1 MSRYKL
7 NKFISRLVAVLLTL
21 MLLVGAFPAAFA
33 AESGTCGADLSWS
46 FEEGTLTITGSGDMT
61 DFPESTMSP
70 WYHLREE
77 ILKVSLP
84 EGLTSVGSLAFYD
97 CAKLTTVVIPNSVT
111 RIGNYAFAGCAGV
124 ELLNLGSGVAYIGE
138 CAFSDCYLI
147 ASLTL
152 PNSLNTIGMKGF
164 YRCESITTLT
174 VPASVTSLGV
184 EAFGYCKAL
193 VTADIQAQLRTIPDL
208 LFYGCDSLVSVKL
221 PDSATGVGE
230 YAFRGCDQLST
241 VYYDGEE
248 KTPEQ
253 IQQIIDEDVPGFA
266 ATGNVTDDDEQD
278 VVISGT
284 ATENSDGSVTQ
295 ENTSV
300 NRGDHSSTSTTI
312 ITTHP
317 EDSLT
322 GDVTT
327 DITVTIEDDEGWD
340 EATEAVRDS
349 LKDINDAVTHTG
361 STSETTEITVYV
373 KESDSIDE
381 DFVDSLAGRD
391 VTVTIITQDG
401 SIWHFNGTD
410 VDTKTESE
418 GYDLRYEVSYGSAA
432 LCEELGT
439 DKCYVV
445 RFLAPAQINAEVM
458 ILLNPGLSLQNATL
472 FERQDELV
480 SIQSSVI
487 DMDGYAHFYLASV
500 AADSEYYIA
509 LNVKEAE
516 GTAIIPKVIQAAYGK
531 PEYVEPIKYEITGR
545 KSSWGMTFN
554 QVTWIMAGVL
564 GGCVVLVGV
573 VMFILNKR
581 KLRMGYVPE
590 WDDDEFEE

>member
-1 MSRYKL
+1 MRRYSL
-7 NKFISRLVAVLLTL
+7 QRNIARLMAVLLVL
-21 MLLVGAFPAAFA
+21 MLLAGAFPVALA

-46 FEEGTLTITGSGDMT
+46 FDEGTLTITGSGDMT

-77 ILKVSLP
+77 ILKISLP
-84 EGLTSVGSLAFYD
+84 EGLTSIGTLAFYE
-97 CAKLTTVVIPNSVT
+97 CEKLTAVVIPNSVS
-111 RIGNYAFAGCAGV
+111 RIGDYAFANCTGI
-124 ELLNLGSGVAYIGE
+124 ELLNLGSGVENIGE
-138 CAFSDCYLI
+138 CAFSDCYKV

-152 PNSLNTIGMKGF
+152 PKSLKTIGVKTF

-174 VPASVTSLGV
+174 VPSSVTGIGT

-230 YAFRGCDQLST
+230 YAFRGCDQLTT

-248 KTPEQ
+248 KTPDQ
-253 IQQIIDEDVPGFA
+253 IQQIVDQDVPGFND
-266 ATGNVTDDDEQD
+266 TGNVTGGNETD

-284 ATENSDGSVTQ
+284 ATENPDGSVTQ

-300 NRGDHSSTSTTI
+300 NRGDHSTTSTI
-312 ITTHP
+312 ITNTHP

-322 GDVTT
+322 GDITT
-327 DITVTIEDDEGWD
+327 DITITIEEEEGWG
-340 EATEAVRDS
+340 EATDAVKDA
-349 LKDINDAVTHTG
+349 LKGINDAITSTG
-361 STSETTEITVYV
+361 STSQPTEITVYV
-373 KESDSIDE
+373 KDAENIDE
-381 DFVDSLAGRD
+381 DFVDALAGRD

-401 SIWHFNGTD
+401 SIWQIKGTD
-410 VDTKTESE
+410 VDTKTEAES
-418 GYDLRYEVSYGSAA
+418 YDLRYEVTPGSAE

-439 DKCYVV
+439 TKCYVV

-458 ILLNPGLSLQNATL
+458 ILLNPSLSLQNATL
-472 FERQDELV
+472 FERREELTT
-480 SIQSSVI
+480 IQSSVI
-487 DMDGYAHFYLASV
+487 DMDGCAHFYLASV
-500 AADSEYYIA
+500 AEDSEYYIA
-509 LNVKEAE
+509 LNMKEAE
-516 GTAIIPKVIQAAYGK
+516 GTAIVPEVVQTAYGK

-554 QVTWIMAGVL
+554 QVTWIMVSVL
-564 GGCVVLVGV
+564 GGCVVIVGI
-573 VMFILNKR
+573 VMFVLNKR

-590 WDDDEFEE
+590 WDDEEIE

>member
-1 MSRYKL
+1 MRRYSL
-7 NKFISRLVAVLLTL
+7 QRNILRLMAVLLVL
-21 MLLVGAFPAAFA
+21 MLLAGAFPVALA

-46 FEEGTLTITGSGDMT
+46 FDEGTLTITGSGDMT

-77 ILKVSLP
+77 ILKISLP
-84 EGLTSVGSLAFYD
+84 EGLTSIGTLAFYE
-97 CAKLTTVVIPNSVT
+97 CEKLTAVVIPNSVS
-111 RIGNYAFAGCAGV
+111 RIGDYAFANCTGI
-124 ELLNLGSGVAYIGE
+124 ELLNLGSGVENIGE
-138 CAFSDCYLI
+138 CAFSDCYKV

-152 PNSLNTIGMKGF
+152 PKSLKTIGVKTF

-174 VPASVTSLGV
+174 VPSSVTGIGT

-193 VTADIQAQLRTIPDL
+193 VTVDIQAQLRTIPDL

-221 PDSATGVGE
+221 PDSATSVGE
-230 YAFRGCDQLST
+230 YAFRGCDQLAT

-248 KTPEQ
+248 KTPDQ
-253 IQQIIDEDVPGFA
+253 IQQIVDQDVPGFND
-266 ATGNVTDDDEQD
+266 TGNVTGGNETD

-284 ATENSDGSVTQ
+284 ATENPDGSVTQ

-300 NRGDHSSTSTTI
+300 NRGDHSTTSTI
-312 ITTHP
+312 ITNTHP

-322 GDVTT
+322 GDITT
-327 DITVTIEDDEGWD
+327 DITITIEEEEGWD
-340 EATEAVRDS
+340 EATDAVKDA
-349 LKDINDAVTHTG
+349 LKGINDAITSTG
-361 STSETTEITVYV
+361 STSQPTEITVYV
-373 KESDSIDE
+373 KDAENIDE
-381 DFVDSLAGRD
+381 DFVDALAGRD

-401 SIWHFNGTD
+401 SIWQIKGTD
-410 VDTKTESE
+410 VDTKTEAES
-418 GYDLRYEVSYGSAA
+418 YDLRYEVTPGSAE

-439 DKCYVV
+439 TKCYVV

-458 ILLNPGLSLQNATL
+458 ILLNPSLSLQNATL
-472 FERQDELV
+472 FERREELTT
-480 SIQSSVI
+480 IQSSVI

-500 AADSEYYIA
+500 AEDSEYYIA

-516 GTAIIPKVIQAAYGK
+516 GTAIVPEVVQTAYGK

-564 GGCVVLVGV
+564 GGCVVIVGI
-573 VMFILNKR
+573 VMFVLNKR

-590 WDDDEFEE
+590 WDDEEIE

>member
-1 MSRYKL
+1 MRRYSL
-7 NKFISRLVAVLLTL
+7 QRNISRLMAVLLVL
-21 MLLVGAFPAAFA
+21 MLLVGAFPVALA

-46 FEEGTLTITGSGDMT
+46 FDEGTLTITGSGDMT

-77 ILKVSLP
+77 ILKISLP
-84 EGLTSVGSLAFYD
+84 DGLTSVGSLAFYE
-97 CAKLTTVVIPNSVT
+97 CKKLTAVVIPNSVS
-111 RIGNYAFAGCAGV
+111 RIGDYAFANCTGI
-124 ELLNLGSGVAYIGE
+124 ELLNLGSGVENIGE
-138 CAFSDCYLI
+138 CAFSDCYKV

-152 PNSLNTIGMKGF
+152 PTSLKTIGVKTF

-174 VPASVTSLGV
+174 VPSSVTGIGT

-230 YAFRGCDQLST
+230 YAFRGCDQLTT

-248 KTPEQ
+248 KTPDQ
-253 IQQIIDEDVPGFA
+253 IQQIVDQDVPGFN
-266 ATGNVTDDDEQD
+266 ATGNVTGGNETD

-284 ATENSDGSVTQ
+284 ATENPDGSVTQ

-300 NRGDHSSTSTTI
+300 NRGDHSTTSTI
-312 ITTHP
+312 ITNTHP

-322 GDVTT
+322 GDITT
-327 DITVTIEDDEGWD
+327 DITITIEEEEGWD
-340 EATEAVRDS
+340 EATDAVKDA
-349 LKDINDAVTHTG
+349 LKGINDAITSTG
-361 STSETTEITVYV
+361 STSQPTEITVYV
-373 KESDSIDE
+373 KDAENIDE
-381 DFVDSLAGRD
+381 DFVDALAGRD

-401 SIWHFNGTD
+401 SIWQIKGTD
-410 VDTKTESE
+410 VDTKTEAES
-418 GYDLRYEVSYGSAA
+418 YDLRYEVTPGSAE

-439 DKCYVV
+439 TKCYVV

-458 ILLNPGLSLQNATL
+458 ILLNPSLSLQNATL
-472 FERQDELV
+472 FERREELTT
-480 SIQSSVI
+480 IQSSVI

-500 AADSEYYIA
+500 AEDSEYYIA
-509 LNVKEAE
+509 LNMKEAE
-516 GTAIIPKVIQAAYGK
+516 GTAIVPEVVQTAYGK

-564 GGCVVLVGV
+564 GGCVVIVGI
-573 VMFILNKR
+573 VMFVLNKR

-590 WDDDEFEE
+590 WDDEEIE

>member
-1 MSRYKL
+1 MRCYSLQR
-7 NKFISRLVAVLLTL
+7 NISRLMAVLLVL
-21 MLLVGAFPAAFA
+21 MLLAGAFPVALA

-46 FEEGTLTITGSGDMT
+46 FDEGTLTITGSGDMT

-77 ILKVSLP
+77 ILKISLP
-84 EGLTSVGSLAFYD
+84 EGLTSVGSLAFYE
-97 CAKLTTVVIPNSVT
+97 CKKLTAVVIPNSVS
-111 RIGNYAFAGCAGV
+111 RIGDYAFANCTGI
-124 ELLNLGSGVAYIGE
+124 ELLNLGSGVENIGE
-138 CAFSDCYLI
+138 CAFSDCYKV

-152 PNSLNTIGMKGF
+152 PKSLKTIGVKTF

-174 VPASVTSLGV
+174 VPSSVTGIGT

-221 PDSATGVGE
+221 PDSATSVGE
-230 YAFRGCDQLST
+230 YAFRGCDQLAT

-248 KTPEQ
+248 KTPDQ
-253 IQQIIDEDVPGFA
+253 IQQIVDQDVPGFND
-266 ATGNVTDDDEQD
+266 TGNVTGGNETD

-284 ATENSDGSVTQ
+284 ATENPDGSVTQ

-300 NRGDHSSTSTTI
+300 NRGDHSTTSTI
-312 ITTHP
+312 ITNTHP

-322 GDVTT
+322 GNITT
-327 DITVTIEDDEGWD
+327 DITITIEEEEGWD
-340 EATEAVRDS
+340 EATDAVKDA
-349 LKDINDAVTHTG
+349 LKGINDAITSTG
-361 STSETTEITVYV
+361 STSQPTEITVYV
-373 KESDSIDE
+373 KDAENIDE
-381 DFVDSLAGRD
+381 DFVDALAGRD

-401 SIWHFNGTD
+401 SIWQIKGTD
-410 VDTKTESE
+410 VDTKTEAE
-418 GYDLRYEVSYGSAA
+418 NYDLRYEVIPGSAE

-439 DKCYVV
+439 TKCYVV

-458 ILLNPGLSLQNATL
+458 ILLNPSLSLQNATL
-472 FERQDELV
+472 FERREELTT
-480 SIQSSVI
+480 IQSSVI

-500 AADSEYYIA
+500 AEDSEYYIA
-509 LNVKEAE
+509 LNMKEAE
-516 GTAIIPKVIQAAYGK
+516 GTAIVPEVVQTAYGK

-564 GGCVVLVGV
+564 GGCVVIVGI
-573 VMFILNKR
+573 VMFVLNKR

-590 WDDDEFEE
+590 WDDEEIE

>member
-1 MSRYKL
+1 MRRYSL
-7 NKFISRLVAVLLTL
+7 QRNISWLMAVLLVL
-21 MLLVGAFPAAFA
+21 MLLAGAFPVALA

-46 FEEGTLTITGSGDMT
+46 FDEGTLTITGSGDMT

-77 ILKVSLP
+77 ILKISLP
-84 EGLTSVGSLAFYD
+84 DGLTSVGSLAFYE
-97 CAKLTTVVIPNSVT
+97 CKKLTAVVIPNSVS
-111 RIGNYAFAGCAGV
+111 RIGDYAFANCTGI
-124 ELLNLGSGVAYIGE
+124 ELLNLGSGVENIGE
-138 CAFSDCYLI
+138 CAFSDCYKV

-152 PNSLNTIGMKGF
+152 PKSLKTIGVKTF

-174 VPASVTSLGV
+174 VPSSVTSIGIT
-184 EAFGYCKAL
+184 AFGYCKAL

-230 YAFRGCDQLST
+230 YAFRGCDQLTT

-248 KTPEQ
+248 KTPDQ
-253 IQQIIDEDVPGFA
+253 IQQIVDQDVPGFND
-266 ATGNVTDDDEQD
+266 TGNVTGGNETD

-284 ATENSDGSVTQ
+284 ATENPDGSVTQ

-300 NRGDHSSTSTTI
+300 NRGDHSTTSTI
-312 ITTHP
+312 ITNTHP

-322 GDVTT
+322 GDITT
-327 DITVTIEDDEGWD
+327 DITITIEEEEGWD
-340 EATEAVRDS
+340 EATDAVKDA
-349 LKDINDAVTHTG
+349 LKGINDAITSTG
-361 STSETTEITVYV
+361 STSKPTEITVYV
-373 KESDSIDE
+373 KDTENIDE
-381 DFVDSLAGRD
+381 DFVDALAGRD

-401 SIWHFNGTD
+401 SIWQIKGTD
-410 VDTKTESE
+410 VDTKTEAES
-418 GYDLRYEVSYGSAA
+418 YDLRYEVTPGSAE

-439 DKCYVV
+439 TKCYVV

-458 ILLNPGLSLQNATL
+458 ILLNPSLSLQNATL
-472 FERQDELV
+472 FERREELTT
-480 SIQSSVI
+480 IQSSVI

-500 AADSEYYIA
+500 AEDSEYYIA
-509 LNVKEAE
+509 LNMKEAE
-516 GTAIIPKVIQAAYGK
+516 GTAIVPEVVQTAYGK

-564 GGCVVLVGV
+564 GGCVVIVGI
-573 VMFILNKR
+573 VMFVLNKR

-590 WDDDEFEE
+590 WDDEEIE

>member
-1 MSRYKL
+1 MRRYSL
-7 NKFISRLVAVLLTL
+7 QRNISRLMAVLLVP
-21 MLLVGAFPAAFA
+21 MLLAGASPVALA

-46 FEEGTLTITGSGDMT
+46 FDEGTLTITGSGDMT

-77 ILKVSLP
+77 ILKISLP
-84 EGLTSVGSLAFYD
+84 DGLTSVGSLAFYE
-97 CAKLTTVVIPNSVT
+97 CKKLTAVVIPNSVS
-111 RIGNYAFAGCAGV
+111 RIGDYAFANCTGI
-124 ELLNLGSGVAYIGE
+124 ELLNLGSGVENIGE
-138 CAFSDCYLI
+138 CAFSDCYKV

-152 PNSLNTIGMKGF
+152 PTSLKTIGVKTF

-174 VPASVTSLGV
+174 VPSSVTSIGT

-221 PDSATGVGE
+221 PDSATSVGE
-230 YAFRGCDQLST
+230 YAFRGCDQLAT

-248 KTPEQ
+248 KTPDQ
-253 IQQIIDEDVPGFA
+253 IQQIVDQDVPGFND
-266 ATGNVTDDDEQD
+266 TGNVTGGNETD

-284 ATENSDGSVTQ
+284 ATENPDGSVTQ

-300 NRGDHSSTSTTI
+300 NRGDHSTTSTI
-312 ITTHP
+312 ITNTHP

-322 GDVTT
+322 GDITT
-327 DITVTIEDDEGWD
+327 DITITIEEEEGWD
-340 EATEAVRDS
+340 EATDAVKDA
-349 LKDINDAVTHTG
+349 LKGINDAITSTG
-361 STSETTEITVYV
+361 STSKPTEITVYV
-373 KESDSIDE
+373 KDAENIDE
-381 DFVDSLAGRD
+381 DFVDALAGRD
-391 VTVTIITQDG
+391 VTVTIITQNG
-401 SIWHFNGTD
+401 SIWQIKGTD
-410 VDTKTESE
+410 VDTKTEAES
-418 GYDLRYEVSYGSAA
+418 YDLRYEVTPGSAE

-439 DKCYVV
+439 TKCYVV

-458 ILLNPGLSLQNATL
+458 ILLNPSLSLQNATL
-472 FERQDELV
+472 FERREELTT
-480 SIQSSVI
+480 IQSSVI

-500 AADSEYYIA
+500 AEDSEYYIA
-509 LNVKEAE
+509 LNMKEAE
-516 GTAIIPKVIQAAYGK
+516 GTAIVPEVVQTAYGK

-564 GGCVVLVGV
+564 GGCVVIVGI
-573 VMFILNKR
+573 VMFVLNKR

-590 WDDDEFEE
+590 WDDEEIE

>member
-1 MSRYKL
+1 MRRYSL
-7 NKFISRLVAVLLTL
+7 QRNISRLMAVLLVL
-21 MLLVGAFPAAFA
+21 MLLAGAFPVALA
-33 AESGTCGADLSWS
+33 AESGTCGGNLSWS
-46 FEEGTLTITGSGDMT
+46 FDEGTLTITGSGDMT

-77 ILKVSLP
+77 ILKISLP
-84 EGLTSVGSLAFYD
+84 DGLTSVGSLAFYE
-97 CAKLTTVVIPNSVT
+97 CKKLTAVVIPNSVS
-111 RIGNYAFAGCAGV
+111 RIGDYAFANCTGI
-124 ELLNLGSGVAYIGE
+124 ELLNLGSGVENIGE
-138 CAFSDCYLI
+138 CAFSDCYKV

-152 PNSLNTIGMKGF
+152 PKSLKTIGVKTF

-174 VPASVTSLGV
+174 VPSSVTGIGT

-221 PDSATGVGE
+221 PDSATSVGE
-230 YAFRGCDQLST
+230 YAFRGCDQLTT

-248 KTPEQ
+248 KTPDQ
-253 IQQIIDEDVPGFA
+253 IQQIVDQDVPGFND
-266 ATGNVTDDDEQD
+266 TGNVTGGNETD

-284 ATENSDGSVTQ
+284 ATENPDGSVTQ

-300 NRGDHSSTSTTI
+300 NRGDHSTTSTI
-312 ITTHP
+312 ITNTHP

-322 GDVTT
+322 GDITT
-327 DITVTIEDDEGWD
+327 DITITIEEEKGWD
-340 EATEAVRDS
+340 EATDAVKDA
-349 LKDINDAVTHTG
+349 LKGINDAITSTG
-361 STSETTEITVYV
+361 STSKPTEITVYV
-373 KESDSIDE
+373 KDAENIDE
-381 DFVDSLAGRD
+381 DFVDALAGRD

-401 SIWHFNGTD
+401 SIWQIKGTD
-410 VDTKTESE
+410 VDTKTEAES
-418 GYDLRYEVSYGSAA
+418 YDLRYEVTPGSAE

-439 DKCYVV
+439 TKCYVV

-458 ILLNPGLSLQNATL
+458 ILLNPSLSLQNATL
-472 FERQDELV
+472 FERREELTT
-480 SIQSSVI
+480 IQSSVI

-500 AADSEYYIA
+500 AEDSEYYIA
-509 LNVKEAE
+509 LNMKEAE
-516 GTAIIPKVIQAAYGK
+516 GTAIVPEVVQTAYGK

-564 GGCVVLVGV
+564 GGCVVIVGI
-573 VMFILNKR
+573 VMFVLNKR

-590 WDDDEFEE
+590 WDDEEIE

>member
-1 MSRYKL
+1 MRRYSL
-7 NKFISRLVAVLLTL
+7 QRNISRLMAVLLVL
-21 MLLVGAFPAAFA
+21 MLLAGAFPVALA

-46 FEEGTLTITGSGDMT
+46 FDEGTLTITGSGDMT

-77 ILKVSLP
+77 ILKISLP
-84 EGLTSVGSLAFYD
+84 DGLTSVGSLAFYE
-97 CAKLTTVVIPNSVT
+97 CKKLTAVVIPNSVS
-111 RIGNYAFAGCAGV
+111 RIGDYAFANCTGI
-124 ELLNLGSGVAYIGE
+124 ELLNLGSGVENIGE
-138 CAFSDCYLI
+138 CAFSDCYKV

-152 PNSLNTIGMKGF
+152 PKSLKTIGVKTF

-174 VPASVTSLGV
+174 VPSSVTGIGT

-221 PDSATGVGE
+221 PDSATSVGE
-230 YAFRGCDQLST
+230 YAFRGCDQLAT

-248 KTPEQ
+248 KTPDQ
-253 IQQIIDEDVPGFA
+253 IQQIVDQDVPGFND
-266 ATGNVTDDDEQD
+266 TGNVTGGNETD

-284 ATENSDGSVTQ
+284 ATENPDGSVTQ

-300 NRGDHSSTSTTI
+300 NRGDHSTTSTI
-312 ITTHP
+312 ITNTHP

-322 GDVTT
+322 GDITT
-327 DITVTIEDDEGWD
+327 DITITIEEEEGWD
-340 EATEAVRDS
+340 EATDAVKDA
-349 LKDINDAVTHTG
+349 LKGINDAITSTG
-361 STSETTEITVYV
+361 STSQPTEITVYV
-373 KESDSIDE
+373 KDAENIDE
-381 DFVDSLAGRD
+381 DFVDALAGRD

-401 SIWHFNGTD
+401 SIWQIKGTD
-410 VDTKTESE
+410 VDTKTEAES
-418 GYDLRYEVSYGSAA
+418 YDLRYEVTPGSAE

-439 DKCYVV
+439 TKCYVV

-458 ILLNPGLSLQNATL
+458 ILLNPSLSLQNATL
-472 FERQDELV
+472 FERREELTT
-480 SIQSSVI
+480 IQSSVI

-500 AADSEYYIA
+500 AEDSEYYIA
-509 LNVKEAE
+509 LNMKEAE
-516 GTAIIPKVIQAAYGK
+516 GTAIVPEVVQTAYGK

-564 GGCVVLVGV
+564 GGCVVIVGI
-573 VMFILNKR
+573 VMFVLNKR

-590 WDDDEFEE
+590 WDDEEIE

>member
-1 MSRYKL
+1 MRRYSL
-7 NKFISRLVAVLLTL
+7 QRNISRLMAVLLVLT
-21 MLLVGAFPAAFA
+21 LLVSGVPAVLA
-33 AESGTCGADLSWS
+33 AESGTCGTDLSWS
-46 FEEGTLTITGSGDMT
+46 FDEGTLTITGSGDMT

-77 ILKVSLP
+77 ILKISLP
-84 EGLTSVGSLAFYD
+84 DGLTSVGSLAFYE
-97 CAKLTTVVIPNSVT
+97 CKKLTAVVIPNSVT
-111 RIGNYAFAGCAGV
+111 RIGDYAFANCTGI
-124 ELLNLGSGVAYIGE
+124 ELLNLGSGVENIGE
-138 CAFSDCYLI
+138 CAFSDCYKV

-152 PNSLNTIGMKGF
+152 PKSLKTIGVKTF

-174 VPASVTSLGV
+174 VPSSVTGIGT

-230 YAFRGCDQLST
+230 YAFRGCDQLTT

-248 KTPEQ
+248 KTPDQ
-253 IQQIIDEDVPGFA
+253 IQQIVDQDVPGFND
-266 ATGNVTDDDEQD
+266 TGNVTGGNETD

-284 ATENSDGSVTQ
+284 ATENPDGSVTQ

-300 NRGDHSSTSTTI
+300 NRGDHSTTSTI
-312 ITTHP
+312 ITNTHP

-322 GDVTT
+322 GDITT
-327 DITVTIEDDEGWD
+327 DITITIEEEEGWD
-340 EATEAVRDS
+340 EATDAVKDA
-349 LKDINDAVTHTG
+349 LKGINDAITSTG
-361 STSETTEITVYV
+361 STSQPTEITVYV
-373 KESDSIDE
+373 KDAENIDE
-381 DFVDSLAGRD
+381 DFVDALAGRD

-401 SIWHFNGTD
+401 SIWQIKGTD
-410 VDTKTESE
+410 VDTKTEAE
-418 GYDLRYEVSYGSAA
+418 NYDLRYEVTPGSAE

-439 DKCYVV
+439 TKCYVV

-458 ILLNPGLSLQNATL
+458 ILLNPSLSLQNATL
-472 FERQDELV
+472 FERREELTT
-480 SIQSSVI
+480 IQSSVI

-500 AADSEYYIA
+500 AEDSEYYIA
-509 LNVKEAE
+509 LNMKEAE
-516 GTAIIPKVIQAAYGK
+516 GTAIVPEVVQTAYGK

-564 GGCVVLVGV
+564 GGCVVIVGI
-573 VMFILNKR
+573 VMFVLNKR

-590 WDDDEFEE
+590 WDDEEIE

>member
-1 MSRYKL
+1 MRRYSL
-7 NKFISRLVAVLLTL
+7 QRNISRLMAVLLVL
-21 MLLVGAFPAAFA
+21 MLLAGAYPVALA

-46 FEEGTLTITGSGDMT
+46 FGEGTLTITGSGDMT

-77 ILKVSLP
+77 ILKISLP
-84 EGLTSVGSLAFYD
+84 EGLTSVGSLAFYE
-97 CAKLTTVVIPNSVT
+97 CKKLTAVVIPNSVS
-111 RIGNYAFAGCAGV
+111 RIGDYAFANCTGI
-124 ELLNLGSGVAYIGE
+124 ELLNLGSGVENIGE
-138 CAFSDCYLI
+138 CAFSDCYKV

-152 PNSLNTIGMKGF
+152 PKSLKTIGVKTF

-174 VPASVTSLGV
+174 VPSSVTGIGT

-221 PDSATGVGE
+221 PDSATSVGE
-230 YAFRGCDQLST
+230 YAFRGCDQLTT

-248 KTPEQ
+248 KTPDQ
-253 IQQIIDEDVPGFA
+253 IQQIVDQDVPGFND
-266 ATGNVTDDDEQD
+266 TGNVTGGNETD

-284 ATENSDGSVTQ
+284 ATENPDGSVTQ

-300 NRGDHSSTSTTI
+300 NRGDHSTTSTI
-312 ITTHP
+312 ITNTHP

-322 GDVTT
+322 GDITT
-327 DITVTIEDDEGWD
+327 DITITIEEEEGWD
-340 EATEAVRDS
+340 EATDAVKDA
-349 LKDINDAVTHTG
+349 LKGINDAITSTG
-361 STSETTEITVYV
+361 STSKPTEITVYV
-373 KESDSIDE
+373 KDAENIDE
-381 DFVDSLAGRD
+381 DFVDALAGRD

-401 SIWHFNGTD
+401 SIWQIKGTD
-410 VDTKTESE
+410 VDTKTEAES
-418 GYDLRYEVSYGSAA
+418 YDLRYEVTPGSAG

-439 DKCYVV
+439 TKCYVV

-458 ILLNPGLSLQNATL
+458 ILLNPSLSLQNATL
-472 FERQDELV
+472 FERREELTT
-480 SIQSSVI
+480 IQSSVI

-500 AADSEYYIA
+500 AEDSEYYIA
-509 LNVKEAE
+509 LNMKEAE
-516 GTAIIPKVIQAAYGK
+516 GTAIVPEVVQTAYGK

-564 GGCVVLVGV
+564 GGCVVIVGI
-573 VMFILNKR
+573 VMFVLNKR

-590 WDDDEFEE
+590 WDDEEIE

>member
-1 MSRYKL
+1 MRRYSL
-7 NKFISRLVAVLLTL
+7 QRNISRLMAVLLVLT
-21 MLLVGAFPAAFA
+21 LLVSGVPAVLA

-46 FEEGTLTITGSGDMT
+46 FDEGTLTITGSGDMT

-77 ILKVSLP
+77 ILKISLP
-84 EGLTSVGSLAFYD
+84 EGLTSVGSLAFYE
-97 CAKLTTVVIPNSVT
+97 CKKLTAVVIPNSVS
-111 RIGNYAFAGCAGV
+111 RIGDYAFANCTGI
-124 ELLNLGSGVAYIGE
+124 ELLNLGSGVENIGE
-138 CAFSDCYLI
+138 CAFSDCYKV

-152 PNSLNTIGMKGF
+152 PKSLKTIGVKTF

-174 VPASVTSLGV
+174 VPSSVTGIGT

-230 YAFRGCDQLST
+230 YAFRGCDQLTT

-248 KTPEQ
+248 KTPDQ
-253 IQQIIDEDVPGFA
+253 IQQIVDQDVPGFND
-266 ATGNVTDDDEQD
+266 TGNVTGGNETD

-284 ATENSDGSVTQ
+284 ATENPDGSVTQ

-300 NRGDHSSTSTTI
+300 NRGDHSTTSTI
-312 ITTHP
+312 ITNTHP

-322 GDVTT
+322 GDITT
-327 DITVTIEDDEGWD
+327 DITITIEEEEGWD
-340 EATEAVRDS
+340 EATDAVKDA
-349 LKDINDAVTHTG
+349 LKGINDAITSTG
-361 STSETTEITVYV
+361 STSQPTEITVYV
-373 KESDSIDE
+373 KDAENIDE
-381 DFVDSLAGRD
+381 DFVDALAGRD

-401 SIWHFNGTD
+401 SIWQIKGTD
-410 VDTKTESE
+410 VDTKTEAES
-418 GYDLRYEVSYGSAA
+418 YDLRYEVTPGSAE

-439 DKCYVV
+439 TQCYVV

-458 ILLNPGLSLQNATL
+458 ILLNPSLSLQNATL
-472 FERQDELV
+472 FERREELTT
-480 SIQSSVI
+480 IQSSVI

-500 AADSEYYIA
+500 AEDSEYYIA
-509 LNVKEAE
+509 LNMKEAE
-516 GTAIIPKVIQAAYGK
+516 GTAIVPEVVQTAYGK

-564 GGCVVLVGV
+564 GGCVVIVGI
-573 VMFILNKR
+573 VMFVLNKR

-590 WDDDEFEE
+590 WDDEEIE

>member
-1 MSRYKL
+1 MRRYSL
-7 NKFISRLVAVLLTL
+7 QRNISRLMAVLLVL
-21 MLLVGAFPAAFA
+21 MLLVGAFPVALA

-46 FEEGTLTITGSGDMT
+46 FDEGTLTITGSGDMT
-61 DFPESTMSP
+61 DFLESTMSP

-77 ILKVSLP
+77 ILKISLP
-84 EGLTSVGSLAFYD
+84 DGLTSVGSLAFYE
-97 CAKLTTVVIPNSVT
+97 CKKLTAVVIPNSVS
-111 RIGNYAFAGCAGV
+111 RIGDYAFANCTGI
-124 ELLNLGSGVAYIGE
+124 ELLNLGSGVENIGE
-138 CAFSDCYLI
+138 CAFSDCYKV

-152 PNSLNTIGMKGF
+152 PTSLKTIGVKTF

-174 VPASVTSLGV
+174 VPSSVTGIGT

-230 YAFRGCDQLST
+230 YAFRGCDQLTT

-248 KTPEQ
+248 KTPDQ
-253 IQQIIDEDVPGFA
+253 IQQIVDQDVPGFND
-266 ATGNVTDDDEQD
+266 TGNVTGGNETD

-284 ATENSDGSVTQ
+284 ATENPDGSVTQ

-300 NRGDHSSTSTTI
+300 NRGDHSTTSTI
-312 ITTHP
+312 ITNTHP

-322 GDVTT
+322 GDITT
-327 DITVTIEDDEGWD
+327 DITITIEEEEGWD
-340 EATEAVRDS
+340 EATDAVKDA
-349 LKDINDAVTHTG
+349 LKGINDAITSTG
-361 STSETTEITVYV
+361 STSQPTEITVYV
-373 KESDSIDE
+373 KDAENIDE
-381 DFVDSLAGRD
+381 DFVDALAGRD

-401 SIWHFNGTD
+401 SIWQIKGTD
-410 VDTKTESE
+410 VDTKTEAES
-418 GYDLRYEVSYGSAA
+418 YDLRYEVTPGSAE

-439 DKCYVV
+439 TKCYVV

-458 ILLNPGLSLQNATL
+458 ILLNPSLSLQNATL
-472 FERQDELV
+472 FERREELTT
-480 SIQSSVI
+480 IQSSVI

-500 AADSEYYIA
+500 AEDSEYYIA
-509 LNVKEAE
+509 LNMKEAE
-516 GTAIIPKVIQAAYGK
+516 GTAIVPEVVQTAYGK

-564 GGCVVLVGV
+564 GGCVVIVGI
-573 VMFILNKR
+573 VMFVLNKR

-590 WDDDEFEE
+590 WDDEEIE

>member
-1 MSRYKL
+1 MRRYSL
-7 NKFISRLVAVLLTL
+7 QRNISRLMAVLLVL
-21 MLLVGAFPAAFA
+21 MLLVGAFPVALA

-46 FEEGTLTITGSGDMT
+46 FDEGTLTITGSGDMT

-77 ILKVSLP
+77 ILKISLP
-84 EGLTSVGSLAFYD
+84 DGLTSVGSLAFYE
-97 CAKLTTVVIPNSVT
+97 CKKLTAVVIPNSVS
-111 RIGNYAFAGCAGV
+111 RIGDYAFANCTGI
-124 ELLNLGSGVAYIGE
+124 ELLNLGSGVENIGE
-138 CAFSDCYLI
+138 CAFSDCYKV

-152 PNSLNTIGMKGF
+152 PTSLKTIGVKTF

-174 VPASVTSLGV
+174 VPSSVTGIGT

-230 YAFRGCDQLST
+230 YAFRGCDQLTT

-248 KTPEQ
+248 KTPDQ
-253 IQQIIDEDVPGFA
+253 IQQIVDQDVPGFND
-266 ATGNVTDDDEQD
+266 TGNVTGGNETD

-284 ATENSDGSVTQ
+284 ATENPDGSVTQ

-300 NRGDHSSTSTTI
+300 NRGDHSTTSTI
-312 ITTHP
+312 ITNTHP

-322 GDVTT
+322 GDITT
-327 DITVTIEDDEGWD
+327 DITITIEEEEGWD
-340 EATEAVRDS
+340 EATDAVKDA
-349 LKDINDAVTHTG
+349 LKGINDAITSTG
-361 STSETTEITVYV
+361 STSQPTEITVYV
-373 KESDSIDE
+373 KDAENIDE
-381 DFVDSLAGRD
+381 DFVDALAGRD

-401 SIWHFNGTD
+401 SIWQIKGTD
-410 VDTKTESE
+410 VDTKTEAES
-418 GYDLRYEVSYGSAA
+418 YDLRYEVTPGSAE

-439 DKCYVV
+439 TKCYVV

-458 ILLNPGLSLQNATL
+458 ILLNPSLSLQNATL
-472 FERQDELV
+472 FERREELTT
-480 SIQSSVI
+480 IQSSVI

-500 AADSEYYIA
+500 AEDSEYYIA
-509 LNVKEAE
+509 LNMKEAE
-516 GTAIIPKVIQAAYGK
+516 GTAIVPEVVQTAYGK

-564 GGCVVLVGV
+564 GGCVVIVGI
-573 VMFILNKR
+573 VMFVLNKR

-590 WDDDEFEE
+590 WDDEEIE

>member
-1 MSRYKL
+1 MRRYSL
-7 NKFISRLVAVLLTL
+7 QRNISRLMAVLLVL
-21 MLLVGAFPAAFA
+21 MLLAGAFPVALA

-46 FEEGTLTITGSGDMT
+46 FDEGTLTITGSGDMT
-61 DFPESTMSP
+61 DFPENTMSP

-77 ILKVSLP
+77 ILKISLP
-84 EGLTSVGSLAFYD
+84 EGLTSVGSLAFYE
-97 CAKLTTVVIPNSVT
+97 CKKLTAVVIPNSVS
-111 RIGNYAFAGCAGV
+111 RIGDYAFANCTGI
-124 ELLNLGSGVAYIGE
+124 ELLNLGSGVENIGE
-138 CAFSDCYLI
+138 CAFSDCYKV

-152 PNSLNTIGMKGF
+152 PKSLKTIGVKTF

-174 VPASVTSLGV
+174 VPSSVTGIGT

-221 PDSATGVGE
+221 PDSATSVGE
-230 YAFRGCDQLST
+230 YAFRGCDQLAT

-248 KTPEQ
+248 KTPDQ
-253 IQQIIDEDVPGFA
+253 IQQIVDQDVPGFND
-266 ATGNVTDDDEQD
+266 TGNVTGGNETD

-284 ATENSDGSVTQ
+284 ATENPDGSVTQ

-300 NRGDHSSTSTTI
+300 NRGDHSTTSTI
-312 ITTHP
+312 ITNTHP

-322 GDVTT
+322 GDITT
-327 DITVTIEDDEGWD
+327 DITITIEEEEGWD
-340 EATEAVRDS
+340 EATDAVKDA
-349 LKDINDAVTHTG
+349 LKGINDAITSTG
-361 STSETTEITVYV
+361 STSQPTEITVYV
-373 KESDSIDE
+373 KDAENIDE
-381 DFVDSLAGRD
+381 DFVDALAGRD

-401 SIWHFNGTD
+401 SIWQIKGTD
-410 VDTKTESE
+410 VDTKTEAES
-418 GYDLRYEVSYGSAA
+418 YDLRYEVTPGSAE

-439 DKCYVV
+439 TKCYVV

-458 ILLNPGLSLQNATL
+458 ILLNPSLSLQNATL
-472 FERQDELV
+472 FERREELTT
-480 SIQSSVI
+480 IQSSVI

-500 AADSEYYIA
+500 AEDSEYYIA
-509 LNVKEAE
+509 LNMKEAE
-516 GTAIIPKVIQAAYGK
+516 GTAIVPEVVQTAYGK

-564 GGCVVLVGV
+564 GGCVVIVGI
-573 VMFILNKR
+573 VMFVLNKR

-590 WDDDEFEE
+590 WDDEEIE